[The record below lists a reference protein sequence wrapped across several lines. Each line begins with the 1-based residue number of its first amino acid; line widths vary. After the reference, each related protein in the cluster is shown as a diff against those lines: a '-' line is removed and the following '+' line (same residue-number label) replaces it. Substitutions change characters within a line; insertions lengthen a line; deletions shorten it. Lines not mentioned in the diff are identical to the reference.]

1 MMLSDNT
8 LGNRGSMGV
17 PVASQEVAGSVMA
30 QTSDALGLRS
40 ILASSLVDGQW
51 SGKSGDLYRDF
62 SGSVNESASAISL
75 QQVTLAVLWVSA
87 LAIGVLGWGRSYP
100 PLKAP
105 VPEPLPIQ
113 AEHLDVRLAGTSI
126 PQPKR
131 SESAVATLN
140 QPPPLL
146 QPQKLPPSPQLALV
160 ASPTERLAFPVPV
173 EGPVRVVPSPEVLTQ
188 IPLQT
193 TQTSSDTKT
202 ISDTKP
208 AGREPIGLSFGIG
221 EGDQPAPEYPFAAK
235 RARQTGVV
243 VIRFSVGTDGRVLAA
258 EVSEPSPW
266 RLLNEEA
273 LRTIQRRW
281 RFRPGAVR
289 DYTVPIEFQLTK

>member
-8 LGNRGSMGV
+8 LGDCRSMGT
-17 PVASQEVAGSVMA
+17 PVASQDAAGSVMA

-40 ILASSLVDGQW
+40 ILASPLVDGQW

-87 LAIGVLGWGRSYP
+87 LAIGVLGGFRSYP
-100 PLKAP
+100 PPKAP
-105 VPEPLPIQ
+105 EPEPLPIQ
-113 AEHLDVRLAGTSI
+113 AEYLDVRLAVKSI
-126 PQPKR
+126 PQSKT

-140 QPPPLL
+140 QPPRLL

-173 EGPVRVVPSPEVLTQ
+173 EGPNRVAPSQEVLTQ
-188 IPLQT
+188 IPPQT
-193 TQTSSDTKT
+193 KQT
-202 ISDTKP
+202 ISDTKS
-208 AGREPIGLSFGIG
+208 ADREPLELSFGIG

-235 RARQTGVV
+235 RAHQTGVV
-243 VIRFSVGTDGRVLAA
+243 VIRLSVGTDGRVLTA

-273 LRTIQRRW
+273 VRTVQRRW